1 MELQKVTFV
10 ATPLL
15 IFFSHPE
22 AEDTVKLKL
31 A

>member
-1 MELQKVTFV
+1 MEMQKVTFV

-15 IFFSHPE
+15 IFFAHPGE
-22 AEDTVKLKL
+22 EDTVEFKL

>member
-1 MELQKVTFV
+1 MEIQKVTFV

-15 IFFSHPE
+15 IIFPHPE
-22 AEDTVKLKL
+22 PEDTVKLKL